1 MIVFNTHK
9 MLYQYQECCGKLTDT
24 PLDELCVAIQN
35 QSENTISVPEGISLC
50 YLLSCQHLVTRIV
63 RMPLNNTITSTTT
76 TPTCSLNNTL
86 VPSKENEE
94 EDENIDD
101 NDDVDLDDDGN
112 IIFQ

>member
-1 MIVFNTHK
+1 MIVFNTNK

-63 RMPLNNTITSTTT
+63 RMPLNNNITSTT
-76 TPTCSLNNTL
+76 PTCPLNNTL